1 MFIFHKEKG
10 QVNIISYSDNL
21 NVQGGLTGIWSY
33 QEVVFNEVLFII
45 KIIINK

>member
-21 NVQGGLTGIWSY
+21 NVQGGLTGI
-33 QEVVFNEVLFII
+33 
-45 KIIINK
+45 